1 MQKNHSIQA
10 DSPDWVLVT
19 GGGGF
24 LGGAIVKRLVKRG
37 DRVISFS
44 RGFYPELS
52 EMGVQQIQGDIS
64 DAAAVEQACRKAELV
79 FHVAAKPGVWGDY
92 ATYYRT
98 NVVGTRNVI
107 AACQQ
112 HHVSRLV
119 YTSSPSVVF
128 SGADMEGVDESV
140 SFPQKYLAHYPKT
153 KAMAEQLVTRAAAE
167 GLKTVILRPHLI
179 WGPKDNHLVPRI
191 IGHANRLVR
200 VGNGRNLVDTIYI
213 DNAADAHIQAADKLK
228 QNPHFSG
235 KVYFISQ
242 DDPVPLWD
250 MVNNILSAAG
260 LFPVRRSISRNM
272 AWMIGA
278 ALEFVYKSFRIPGEP
293 RMTRFLAD
301 ELSTA
306 HWFDISAAKRDL
318 GYHPAISIEEG
329 LSRLEEWL
337 QHGQGIGKRRERKD
351 QRSVDRSQKS
361 EG

>member
-1 MQKNHSIQA
+1 VKNNESIKPK
-10 DSPDWVLVT
+10 SPDRVLVT

-44 RGFYPELS
+44 RGFYPELA
-52 EMGVQQIQGDIS
+52 EIGVEQIRGDIS
-64 DAAAVEQACRKAELV
+64 DSAAVEQACRKVELV
-79 FHVAAKPGVWGDY
+79 FHVAAKPGIWGDY
-92 ATYYRT
+92 TAYYRT
-98 NVVGTRNVI
+98 NVVGTLNVI
-107 AACQQ
+107 AACKQ
-112 HHVSRLV
+112 HHISRLV

-140 SFPQKYLAHYPKT
+140 SYPEKYIAHYPKT
-153 KAMAEQLVTRAAAE
+153 KAMAEQLVRRAAAE

-191 IGHANRLVR
+191 IEQASRLVR

-228 QNPHFSG
+228 QNRHLSG

-242 DDPVPLWD
+242 DNPVPLWE

-260 LFPVRRSISRNM
+260 LFPVQRSISRNT

-278 ALEFVYKSFRIPGEP
+278 VLEFVYKTFNISGEP

-301 ELSTA
+301 ELSTS
-306 HWFDISAAKRDL
+306 HWFDISAAKKDL
-318 GYHPAISIEEG
+318 GYHPEISIEEG
-329 LSRLEEWL
+329 LSRLEKWL
-337 QHGQGIGKRRERKD
+337 QHRPEGEGPEVGGRR
-351 QRSVDRSQKS
+351 S
-361 EG
+361 EIRR